1 MYINTL
7 YRSMGFMSV
16 NRGGASE
23 SKKSK
28 KSKKSSSSGK
38 KRELPPRDSKGRFI
52 KSK

>member
-28 KSKKSSSSGK
+28 KSSSSGK